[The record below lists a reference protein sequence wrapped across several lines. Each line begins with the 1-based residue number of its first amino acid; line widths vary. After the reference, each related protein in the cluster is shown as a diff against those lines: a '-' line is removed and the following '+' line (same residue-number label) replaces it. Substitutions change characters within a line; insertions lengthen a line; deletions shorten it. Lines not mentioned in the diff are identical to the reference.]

1 MGRELSGWLFMASF
15 IIGFFSCAA
24 SASEKDKLMTW
35 IHENSDMFVM
45 LKHWNDLPLISTAWK
60 RLKMTPQVQEDRK
73 NFLKSVETFLEILG
87 DDLQIK
93 RPNVSSNYDNQTL
106 VNGTFE
112 VAPLPQIPSVID
124 FKDNTVALVNATL
137 VLESSKKEVE
147 PTTNS
152 SASQFSKDDKTLIV
166 QTQTSSNPCSCNGNN
181 QSVIIINFFIVLNN

>member
-1 MGRELSGWLFMASF
+1 
-15 IIGFFSCAA
+15 
-24 SASEKDKLMTW
+24 
-35 IHENSDMFVM
+35 M

-166 QTQTSSNPCSCNGNN
+166 QTQTSSNPCSCNGN
-181 QSVIIINFFIVLNN
+181 QSVIITKFL

>member
-73 NFLKSVETFLEILG
+73 NFVKSVETFLEILG
-87 DDLQIK
+87 DDLQIQ
-93 RPNVSSNYDNQTL
+93 RPKNVSSNYDNQTL

-124 FKDNTVALVNATL
+124 FKDNTGALVNATL

-166 QTQTSSNPCSCNGNN
+166 QTQTSSIPCSCNGNN
-181 QSVIIINFFIVLNN
+181 QSVIIINFV